1 MRPIHILLQTTIPFV
16 RLQGRCGDRDGWQRA
31 LSLHI
36 TNENGAYSGSWM
48 SMEWQPG
55 VMLDRIDVDGD
66 LIRFQL
72 HSLAFAGRVSGRT
85 LAGAV
90 KDSVSGASSG
100 EFTLMRIDPRPELVP

>member
-31 LSLHI
+31 LSLDI
-36 TNENGAYSGSWM
+36 TNENGTYSGSWM

-66 LIRFQL
+66 KILSRL
-72 HSLAFAGRVSGRT
+72 VEPAHLGWGGR
-85 LAGAV
+85 
-90 KDSVSGASSG
+90 
-100 EFTLMRIDPRPELVP
+100 P